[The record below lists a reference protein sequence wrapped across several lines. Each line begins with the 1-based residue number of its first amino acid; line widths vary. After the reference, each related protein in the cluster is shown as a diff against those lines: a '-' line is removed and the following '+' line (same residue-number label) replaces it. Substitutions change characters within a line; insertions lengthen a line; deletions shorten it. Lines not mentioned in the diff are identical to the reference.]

1 MLALVLLVL
10 LLWLQYK
17 LWLQDGGIPEVLQLQ
32 ADVSALNKQ
41 VETLQERNRSLEAEV
56 RDLKQGLEAVEE
68 RARSDLGM
76 IRKGEVY
83 YQVIEPAPE
92 TGKDT
97 ARVPGRA
104 RGQSQAAATGGK
116 PGCSR
121 LPAAKNCRKEKP
133 DAR

>member
-56 RDLKQGLEAVEE
+56 KDLKQGLEAVEE

-83 YQVIEPAPE
+83 YQVIEPAKKKQGMPADT
-92 TGKDT
+92 TGKADC
-97 ARVPGRA
+97 ALHP
-104 RGQSQAAATGGK
+104 ATNNCPKGK
-116 PGCSR
+116 PH
-121 LPAAKNCRKEKP
+121 
-133 DAR
+133 AR